1 MPCLVAIVDCTHVVA
16 IAGCTHMG
24 SATVDLVTVAKEN
37 STNRT
42 PPTEQLQPTLDLVTV
57 AKENSTNRTPP
68 TEQLQPTL
76 DLVTFVRR
84 KKSTNETVELS
95 ML

>member
-1 MPCLVAIVDCTHVVA
+1 MPCLVAIVDCTHVVP

-24 SATVDLVTVAKEN
+24 SATV
-37 STNRT
+37 
-42 PPTEQLQPTLDLVTV
+42 DLVTV